1 MSTNDPPA
9 NSNTIA
15 QAPSASAHHRFWLSV
30 ALLTATVMQ
39 VLDITIVSVALP
51 YMAGSLS
58 ANTTQISWVVT
69 SYLVAA
75 AISTPMTG
83 YLAARL
89 GRRQLLLGSLGGFV
103 VVSALC
109 GVSQDL
115 AEIVF
120 LRLLQGL
127 VGAPL
132 PSLAQAMLIEAYPP
146 EMRGRITARWSLA
159 VVAGPI
165 LGPVIGGILVVH
177 LDWRWVFYVNLP
189 AGLLAWILAYLF
201 SNPSPATGK
210 RPIDLSGF
218 AGMVIGLGALQV
230 VLDQGNTMGW
240 FSSQR
245 IVILTI
251 LAVLTLG
258 FFLWR
263 ALTRGDSIVHLR
275 LLRDRDFGIASLA
288 SVTFGAGFYGIVT
301 YQPIFLEHLLGYP
314 PETAGWISAARGITA
329 MLGMLLTGRLIH
341 RTGPLVW
348 GVTGCVVSAV
358 GGYAMTGYD
367 MRIGLWAA
375 VWPGVLQGVGLGM
388 AFTAIATLAFRTLP
402 KTATAEAAG
411 LFGVMRVLGGAIGV
425 SLMSTLLSHCTQSAW
440 NNLGGFV
447 TSFNPALRAYLGAL
461 PTSSPP
467 AQFTLLQQILLRHAE
482 MQAYLNGF
490 YALAA
495 IFMLSSGILFIAIR
509 FRAGATTRSG
519 QHG

>member
-1 MSTNDPPA
+1 
-9 NSNTIA
+9 
-15 QAPSASAHHRFWLSV
+15 
-30 ALLTATVMQ
+30 
-39 VLDITIVSVALP
+39 
-51 YMAGSLS
+51 
-58 ANTTQISWVVT
+58 
-69 SYLVAA
+69 
-75 AISTPMTG
+75 
-83 YLAARL
+83 
-89 GRRQLLLGSLGGFV
+89 
-103 VVSALC
+103 
-109 GVSQDL
+109 
-115 AEIVF
+115 
-120 LRLLQGL
+120 
-127 VGAPL
+127 
-132 PSLAQAMLIEAYPP
+132 
-146 EMRGRITARWSLA
+146 
-159 VVAGPI
+159 
-165 LGPVIGGILVVH
+165 
-177 LDWRWVFYVNLP
+177 
-189 AGLLAWILAYLF
+189 
-201 SNPSPATGK
+201 
-210 RPIDLSGF
+210 
-218 AGMVIGLGALQV
+218 MVIGLGALQV

>member
-1 MSTNDPPA
+1 M
-9 NSNTIA
+9 
-15 QAPSASAHHRFWLSV
+15 
-30 ALLTATVMQ
+30 ALLAATVMQ

-58 ANTTQISWVVT
+58 ADTSQISWIVT

-75 AISTPMTG
+75 AISTPLTG
-83 YLAARL
+83 FLAARF
-89 GRRQLLLGSLGGFV
+89 GRRQLLLASLGGFV
-103 VVSALC
+103 VVSGLC
-109 GVSQDL
+109 GISQDL
-115 AEIVF
+115 MEIVL

-165 LGPVIGGILVVH
+165 LGPVIGGLLVTH
-177 LDWRWVFYVNLP
+177 LNWRWVFYVNLP
-189 AGLLAWILAYLF
+189 AGLLAWILAYRF
-201 SNPSPATGK
+201 SNPTTVMQK
-210 RPIDLSGF
+210 RTIDLTGF
-218 AGMVIGLGALQV
+218 VGMAIGLGALQV

-245 IVILTI
+245 IVILSI
-251 LAVLTLG
+251 LVALAFSV
-258 FFLWR
+258 FLWR
-263 ALTRGDSIVHLR
+263 GLTRDDSIVHLR
-275 LLRDRDFGIASLA
+275 LLGNRDFGIAALA
-288 SVTFGAGFYGIVT
+288 SITFGAGFYGIVT

-329 MLGMLLTGRLIH
+329 MLGMLLTGRFIH
-341 RTGPLVW
+341 RTGPLVLAL
-348 GVTGCVVSAV
+348 TGCVISAI

-367 MRIGLWAA
+367 LYIGLSTAL
-375 VWPGVLQGVGLGM
+375 WPGILQGIGLGM
-388 AFTAIATLAFRTLP
+388 AFTAIATLAFRSLP
-402 KTATAEAAG
+402 KTATADAAG

-440 NNLGGFV
+440 NHLGGFV
-447 TSFNPALRAYLGAL
+447 NSFNPALHDYLNAL
-461 PTSSPP
+461 PTSSLP
-467 AQFTLLQQILLRHAE
+467 AQFTLLQQVLLRHAE

-495 IFMLSSGILFIAIR
+495 IFLLSTVILLIAIR
-509 FRAGATTRSG
+509 FRDGATTRSG